1 MNLSG
6 KTALITGG
14 ARMGAAIGRALGNKG
29 CSLIFTYRNSRKSA
43 DDAVSALK
51 GLGYQASSMQCDVAS
66 GPAVQALLG
75 QIVKSIGHLDV
86 LVNLASVYTST
97 DLSRDSEFQ
106 DWDKNLM
113 ANAKSAYML
122 SAAAAPLMRKTGGGR
137 IIHFS
142 DWTSASG
149 RPRYREYVPYFV
161 SKVAVKG
168 VVEAMALSFAPEV
181 LVNAIA
187 PGPIL
192 APAGMTAE
200 EDQKVREATP
210 LKRWGGPEEIAR
222 TVVFLAETDFVTGET
237 IRVDGGRHLY

>member
-6 KTALITGG
+6 KVAVVTGG
-14 ARMGAAIGRALGNKG
+14 ARMGSAIGRALGAQG
-29 CSLIFTYRNSRKSA
+29 CSLIFTYRKSRDSA
-43 DDAVSALK
+43 DEAVAELKKLDYPASALP
-51 GLGYQASSMQCDVAS
+51 CDVS
-66 GPAVQALLG
+66 DGKSVRTLIE
-75 QIVKSIGHLDV
+75 QIIKDTGHLDI
-86 LVNLASVYTST
+86 LVNLASVYAAT
-97 DLSRDSEFQ
+97 DLLKDSEFK
-106 DWDKNLM
+106 DWDKNIS

-122 SAAAAPLMRKTGGGR
+122 SAAAAPVMKKTGGR
-137 IIHFS
+137 IIHIS

-149 RPRYREYVPYFV
+149 RPRYEDYVPYYV

-168 VVEAMALSFAPEV
+168 IVEAMALAFAPEV

-200 EDQKVREATP
+200 EDKAVREATP

-222 TVVFLAETDFVTGET
+222 AVVFLAETDFVTGET
-237 IRVDGGRHLY
+237 IRVDGGRHLN